1 MARIE
6 KVVVDASVL
15 IKWYN
20 LEDDSEKA
28 LQLRTDYASRQIE
41 LVAPYLITYEIANS
55 LRYNPDFGAEDVKS
69 AITDLMNM
77 QLSLQP
83 PDVTQMQRATDLAF
97 RYGITIYDAAYLAL
111 AETSE
116 IPFYTADEKLVLK
129 AAEARIRHIH
139 EYGNS

>member
-6 KVVVDASVL
+6 KIVVDASVL

-77 QLSLQP
+77 QLSLQL
-83 PDVTQMQRATDLAF
+83 PDETQIQRATDLAF
-97 RYGITIYDAAYLAL
+97 KYGITIYDAVYLVL

-116 IPFYTADEKLVLK
+116 IPFFTADEKLVLK
-129 AAEARIRHIH
+129 TTQSRIRHIH
-139 EYGNS
+139 EYGKN

>member
-28 LQLRTDYASRQIE
+28 LQLRTDYASRRVE

-69 AITDLMNM
+69 AITDLINM

-111 AETSE
+111 AEMSE

>member
-1 MARIE
+1 M
-6 KVVVDASVL
+6 V
-15 IKWYN
+15 
-20 LEDDSEKA
+20 KA
-28 LQLRTDYASRQIE
+28 LQLRTDYASRRVE

>member
-20 LEDDSEKA
+20 LEDDTEKA

-41 LVAPYLITYEIANS
+41 LIAPYLMIYEIANS

-69 AITDLMNM
+69 AITDLIHM
-77 QLSLQP
+77 QLCLQL
-83 PDVTQMQRATDLAF
+83 PDETQIQRATDLAF
-97 RYGITIYDAAYLAL
+97 KYGITIYDAAYLAL

-116 IPFYTADEKLVLK
+116 IPLYTADEKLVLK
-129 AAEARIRHIH
+129 TAQSRIRHIH
-139 EYGNS
+139 EYEKS